1 MYAKEFTIQ
10 NRTGLHAR
18 PASDFVALA
27 ATFRSKIEL
36 SRAGE
41 TDRYNGK
48 SIIMLLTLGLMQ
60 GERATLSA
68 EGEDE
73 REAVE
78 ALLALVAGF
87 VN

>member
-27 ATFRSKIEL
+27 ATFKSKIEL

-41 TDRYNGK
+41 ADRYHGK

-73 REAVE
+73 REAVD
-78 ALLALVAGF
+78 ALAELVA
-87 VN
+87 NMQD

>member
-27 ATFRSKIEL
+27 ATFKSKIEL

-41 TDRYNGK
+41 ADRYNGK

-73 REAVE
+73 REAVD
-78 ALLALVAGF
+78 ALAELVA
-87 VN
+87 NMQD